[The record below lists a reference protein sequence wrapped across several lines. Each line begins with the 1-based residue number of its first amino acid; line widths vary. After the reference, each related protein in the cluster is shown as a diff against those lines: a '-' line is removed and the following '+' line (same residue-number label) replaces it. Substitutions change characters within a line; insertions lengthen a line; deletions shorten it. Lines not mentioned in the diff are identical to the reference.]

1 MKSPH
6 ELRKELAGL
15 QTKLQGWVSAV
26 YELADGAVAVTREGD
41 PKKIAT
47 RNQAFLAAKFQQEV
61 HEKAIAVV
69 EAELA
74 EAERRE
80 RQEARKA
87 LAPEAEKLVERVEK
101 AHSDVAAAMNM
112 LAAAVRAA
120 HEVESE
126 ASRIASQGGTRHRY
140 TLQRDHGWVL
150 DAVKNTLSGRAVTT
164 MPRDRQLSA
173 ISQLVEALAG
183 GAA

>member
-1 MKSPH
+1 MISATLRAERDKFLAKTPQLEAIKV
-6 ELRKELAGL
+6 ELECL
-15 QTKLQGWVSAV
+15 T
-26 YELADGAVAVTREGD
+26 VAVLRSGD
-41 PKKIAT
+41 AKRSDAHQSALAKAQQDLKANHDVIA
-47 RNQAFLAAKFQQEV
+47 AI
-61 HEKAIAVV
+61 EK
-69 EAELA
+69 ELA

-80 RQEARKA
+80 RQEARQA

-173 ISQLVEALAG
+173 TRQLAESLAG
-183 GAA
+183 EEAV